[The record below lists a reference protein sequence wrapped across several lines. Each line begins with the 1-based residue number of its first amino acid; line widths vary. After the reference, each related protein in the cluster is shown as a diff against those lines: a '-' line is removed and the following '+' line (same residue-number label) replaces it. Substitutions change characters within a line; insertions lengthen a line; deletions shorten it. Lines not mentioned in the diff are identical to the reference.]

1 MLEGNPDLAI
11 LHVSRDYQANGK
23 TCLNYR
29 TACPSMVVDVGGLF
43 IPNVMMAWQKE
54 MEMPEIYC
62 GVNSSPDG
70 YPRFQIEWIF
80 C

>member
-29 TACPSMVVDVGGLF
+29 TACPSAMVVDVGGLF
-43 IPNVMMAWQKE
+43 IRNVIIDNGAAK
-54 MEMPEIYC
+54 
-62 GVNSSPDG
+62 GDG
-70 YPRFQIEWIF
+70 NARTGLQTEE
-80 C
+80 

>member
-43 IPNVMMAWQKE
+43 IPN
-54 MEMPEIYC
+54 
-62 GVNSSPDG
+62 GVAKGDG
-70 YPRFQIEWIF
+70 NARTILRSE
-80 C
+80 

>member
-29 TACPSMVVDVGGLF
+29 TACPSIAMVVDVCD
-43 IPNVMMAWQKE
+43 NVIMAWQKE
-54 MEMPEIYC
+54 MEMPGLNC

-70 YPRFQIEWIF
+70 HPRFQIE
-80 C
+80 